1 MAPCA
6 FLITLRRPS
15 FAPAIDGKINQPT
28 AGPINRVHQAKV
40 ANVKIDNAD
49 KNAPPEK
56 RWLPFDDHPERARA
70 KWQAARW
77 QQHETEP

>member
-1 MAPCA
+1 M
-6 FLITLRRPS
+6 
-15 FAPAIDGKINQPT
+15 
-28 AGPINRVHQAKV
+28 NRVHQGKV